1 MKTPS
6 GDGLKT
12 MLPIDAMN
20 ISDTVEQLL
29 QRKGTHVY
37 TIPPSATVYEAI
49 ELMAN
54 HNIGALVV
62 ISDGKVVGIFSERDY
77 TRKIALKGKS
87 SRETTV
93 QECLSS
99 PVITVTPEHS
109 IEDCMLLMTA
119 HRIRHLPVLQGN
131 TVSGV
136 LSIGDLVNWTI
147 SAQSQEIDQ
156 LRTFITGQYP
166 G

>member
-1 MKTPS
+1 MQPIKT
-6 GDGLKT
+6 
-12 MLPIDAMN
+12 MN

-29 QRKGTHVY
+29 QRKGTQVHSI
-37 TIPPSATVYEAI
+37 TPSATVYEAI
-49 ELMAN
+49 ELMAKQ
-54 HNIGALVV
+54 NIGALVV
-62 ISDGKVVGIFSERDY
+62 ISNDKVVGIFSERDY

-93 QECLSS
+93 QECLSN
-99 PVITVTPEHS
+99 PVVTVTPEDS
-109 IEDCMLLMTA
+109 IENCMLLMTA
-119 HRIRHLPVLQGN
+119 HRVRHLPVLQGN
-131 TVSGV
+131 IVSGV
-136 LSIGDLVNWTI
+136 LSIGDLVNWII